1 VKLRSIV
8 FDLFG
13 EYIRYDGGEIGL
25 RALVELL
32 APFGISEDVVRVLMA
47 RLRREGWFESSRVGR
62 QSRYQLTDE
71 GWRLLDTGR
80 ERIFERPL
88 EPWPGQWCLAIYSV
102 PESARAT
109 RDRLRKTLTWLGFG
123 PLAASAWVSP
133 HDRRAQVA
141 EAWKGESDGT
151 GNTPEPPGGRLQLLM
166 ARSGGLDEDREMA
179 ARCWDLG
186 GLNDA
191 YAEFLAT
198 WEPKVKAWPRRLP
211 EGAEALVE
219 RTRFIHEYRMFPFKD
234 PGLPAELLPPD
245 WRGRQAH
252 DLFVAGFGLLRAP
265 ALAHYEE
272 VLAASGEVNPPSGA
286 GLRNPGG

>member
-25 RALVELL
+25 RGLVDLL
-32 APFGISEDVVRVLMA
+32 APFGIGEDVVRVLMA

-62 QSRYQLTDE
+62 QSRYMLTEE
-71 GWRLLDTGR
+71 GWRLLDSGR
-80 ERIFERPL
+80 ERIFERPP

-102 PESARAT
+102 PESARAS

-123 PLAASAWVSP
+123 PLAASTWVSP

-141 EAWKGESDGT
+141 EAWKGETD
-151 GNTPEPPGGRLQLLM
+151 GRLQLLM

-179 ARCWDLG
+179 ARCWDLA
-186 GLNDA
+186 GLDDA
-191 YAEFLAT
+191 YGEFLTT
-198 WEPKVKAWPRRLP
+198 WKAKVGQWRRRPP

-234 PGLPAELLPPD
+234 PGLPVELLPPG
-245 WRGRQAH
+245 WKGRQAH
-252 DLFVAGFGLLRAP
+252 DLFLSGFGLLRGP
-265 ALAHYEE
+265 AVDHYRH
-272 VLAASGEVNPPSGA
+272 VLAATGEGQP
-286 GLRNPGG
+286 

>member
-1 VKLRSIV
+1 MKLRSIV

-32 APFGISEDVVRVLMA
+32 APFAIGEDVVRVLMA

-62 QSRYQLTDE
+62 QSRYSLTDE
-71 GWRLLDTGR
+71 GWKLLDTGR
-80 ERIFERPL
+80 ERIFERPP
-88 EPWPGQWCLAIYSV
+88 EPWSGQWCLAIYSV
-102 PESARAT
+102 PESARAS

-141 EAWKGESDGT
+141 EAWKGEPD
-151 GNTPEPPGGRLQLLM
+151 GRLQLLM
-166 ARSGGLDEDREMA
+166 ASSGGLEQDRDMA
-179 ARCWDLG
+179 ARCWDLAA
-186 GLNDA
+186 LDQS

-198 WEPKVKAWPRRLP
+198 WEPKVKAWHRHHL

-219 RTRFIHEYRMFPFKD
+219 RTRLIHEYRMFPFKD
-234 PGLPAELLPPD
+234 PGLPVELLPPG
-245 WRGRQAH
+245 WKGRQAH
-252 DLFVAGFGLLRAP
+252 DLFLAGFGLLRAP
-265 ALAHYEE
+265 AVAHYQQ
-272 VLAASGEVNPPSGA
+272 VLATTDDPAASPS
-286 GLRNPGG
+286 P

>member
-1 VKLRSIV
+1 
-8 FDLFG
+8 
-13 EYIRYDGGEIGL
+13 
-25 RALVELL
+25 
-32 APFGISEDVVRVLMA
+32 MA

-62 QSRYQLTDE
+62 QSRYMLTDE

-102 PESARAT
+102 PESARAS

-141 EAWKGESDGT
+141 EAWKGEPD
-151 GNTPEPPGGRLQLLM
+151 GRLQLLL

-179 ARCWDLG
+179 ARCWDLA

-191 YAEFLAT
+191 YAEFLVT
-198 WEPKVKAWPRRLP
+198 WEPKVKAWHRRQP
-211 EGAEALVE
+211 KGAEALVE
-219 RTRFIHEYRMFPFKD
+219 RTKFIHEYRMFPFKD
-234 PGLPAELLPPD
+234 PGLPAELLPAG

-252 DLFVAGFGLLRAP
+252 DLFLAGFGLLRAP
-265 ALAHYEE
+265 AVAHYRQ
-272 VLAASGEVNPPSGA
+272 VLSATDEAAA
-286 GLRNPGG
+286 GNSAAARPVI

>member
-32 APFGISEDVVRVLMA
+32 APFAIGEDVVRVLMA

-62 QSRYQLTDE
+62 QSRYSLTDE

-80 ERIFERPL
+80 ERIFERPP

-102 PESARAT
+102 PESARAS

-141 EAWKGESDGT
+141 EAWKGEPD
-151 GNTPEPPGGRLQLLM
+151 GRLQLLM
-166 ARSGGLDEDREMA
+166 ARSGGLEEDREMA
-179 ARCWDLG
+179 ARCWDLAR
-186 GLNDA
+186 LDDD
-191 YAEFLAT
+191 YAKFLAT
-198 WEPKVKAWPRRLP
+198 WEPRVKAWQRSQP

-219 RTRFIHEYRMFPFKD
+219 RTRLIHEYRMFPFKD
-234 PGLPAELLPPD
+234 PGLPPELLPTG
-245 WRGRQAH
+245 WKGRQAH
-252 DLFVAGFGLLRAP
+252 DLFLAGFGLLRAP
-265 ALAHYEE
+265 AVAHYKE
-272 VLAASGEVNPPSGA
+272 VLQAAGEVS
-286 GLRNPGG
+286 

>member
-32 APFGISEDVVRVLMA
+32 APFGIGEDVVRVLMA

-62 QSRYQLTDE
+62 QSRYSLTDE

-80 ERIFERPL
+80 ERIFDRPQ
-88 EPWPGQWCLAIYSV
+88 EPWPGQWCLAIYRV
-102 PESARAT
+102 PESARAS
-109 RDRLRKTLTWLGFG
+109 RDRRRKPLTWLGFG

-133 HDRRAQVA
+133 HDRRDQVA
-141 EAWKGESDGT
+141 EAWKGEPD
-151 GNTPEPPGGRLQLLM
+151 GRLQLLM

-179 ARCWDLG
+179 ARCWDLT
-186 GLNDA
+186 GLDDA
-191 YAEFLAT
+191 YAEFVAT
-198 WEPKVKAWPRRLP
+198 WEPKVTAWQRRQP
-211 EGAEALVE
+211 QGAEALLE

-234 PGLPAELLPPD
+234 PGLPAELLPPG
-245 WRGRQAH
+245 WRGRPAH
-252 DLFVAGFGLLRAP
+252 DLFLAGFGLLRGP
-265 ALAHYEE
+265 AVAHYQQ
-272 VLAASGEVNPPSGA
+272 VLAATGEVS
-286 GLRNPGG
+286 

>member
-32 APFGISEDVVRVLMA
+32 APFDIGEDVVRVLMA

-62 QSRYQLTDE
+62 QSRYTLTEE

-80 ERIFERPL
+80 ERIFERPP
-88 EPWPGQWCLAIYSV
+88 EPWSGQWCLAIYSV
-102 PESARAT
+102 PESARAS

-123 PLAASAWVSP
+123 PLAASAWICP

-141 EAWKGESDGT
+141 EAWKAE
-151 GNTPEPPGGRLQLLM
+151 PEGRLQLLM
-166 ARSGGLDEDREMA
+166 ARSGGLVEDRDMA
-179 ARCWDLG
+179 TRCWDLAA
-186 GLNDA
+186 LDA
-191 YAEFLAT
+191 AYGEFLAT
-198 WEPKVKAWPRRLP
+198 WGPRVKAWQRHQP
-211 EGAEALVE
+211 EGAAALVQ

-234 PGLPAELLPPD
+234 PSLPAELLPAG

-252 DLFVAGFGLLRAP
+252 DLFLAGFGLLRAP
-265 ALAHYEE
+265 AVAHYRH
-272 VLAASGEVNPPSGA
+272 VLAATGEPAVAVSRPIG
-286 GLRNPGG
+286 

>member
-1 VKLRSIV
+1 MKLRSIV

-25 RALVELL
+25 QALVELL
-32 APFGISEDVVRVLMA
+32 APFGIGEDVVRVLMA
-47 RLRREGWFESSRVGR
+47 RLRREGWFESTRVGR
-62 QSRYQLTDE
+62 QSRYALTGE

-80 ERIFERPL
+80 ERIFEQPT

-102 PESARAT
+102 PESARAS

-141 EAWKGESDGT
+141 EAWKAEAD
-151 GNTPEPPGGRLQLLM
+151 EPGGAPDGRLQLLM
-166 ARSGGLDEDREMA
+166 ASSGGLEEDREMA
-179 ARCWDLG
+179 ARCWDLA
-186 GLNDA
+186 GLDEA
-191 YAEFLAT
+191 YAEFLAG
-198 WEPKVKAWPRRLP
+198 WAPKVKAWQRRPP

-234 PGLPAELLPPD
+234 PGLPAELLP
-245 WRGRQAH
+245 RGWKGRKAH
-252 DLFVAGFGLLRAP
+252 DLFVAGFDLLRAP
-265 ALAHYEE
+265 AVAHYEQ
-272 VLAASGEVNPPSGA
+272 VLAAADEGA
-286 GLRNPGG
+286 AG

>member
-1 VKLRSIV
+1 MKLRSIV

-32 APFGISEDVVRVLMA
+32 APFGIGDDVVRVLMA

-62 QSRYQLTDE
+62 QSRYMLTDE

-80 ERIFERPL
+80 ERIFERPP

-102 PESARAT
+102 PESARAS

-141 EAWKGESDGT
+141 EAWQGAPDS
-151 GNTPEPPGGRLQLLM
+151 RLQLPM
-166 ARSGGLDEDREMA
+166 ARSGGPDPDPANA
-179 ARCWDLG
+179 ARPWDPA
-186 GLNDA
+186 GLAAA
-191 YAEFLAT
+191 YAAFPASRP
-198 WEPKVKAWPRRLP
+198 PKVTAPPR
-211 EGAEALVE
+211 
-219 RTRFIHEYRMFPFKD
+219 
-234 PGLPAELLPPD
+234 
-245 WRGRQAH
+245 
-252 DLFVAGFGLLRAP
+252 
-265 ALAHYEE
+265 
-272 VLAASGEVNPPSGA
+272 
-286 GLRNPGG
+286 

>member
-1 VKLRSIV
+1 MKLRSIV

-32 APFGISEDVVRVLMA
+32 APFGIGEDVVRVLMA

-62 QSRYQLTDE
+62 QSRYSLTDE

-80 ERIFERPL
+80 ERIFERPP

-102 PESARAT
+102 PESARAS

-141 EAWKGESDGT
+141 EAWKGEAGSSED
-151 GNTPEPPGGRLQLLM
+151 TPEPGGRLQLLM
-166 ARSGGLDEDREMA
+166 ARSGSLEEDREMA
-179 ARCWDLG
+179 ARCWDLT
-186 GLNDA
+186 GLDDA

-198 WEPKVKAWPRRLP
+198 WEPKVKAWQRRQP
-211 EGAEALVE
+211 QGAEALVE

-234 PGLPAELLPPD
+234 PGLPAELLPAG
-245 WRGRQAH
+245 WKGRQAH
-252 DLFVAGFGLLRAP
+252 DLFLAGFGLLRAP
-265 ALAHYEE
+265 AVAHYQR
-272 VLAASGEVNPPSGA
+272 VLSATDEAAAGNSAAASSKPA
-286 GLRNPGG
+286 G

>member
-32 APFGISEDVVRVLMA
+32 GPFGIGEDVVRVLMA
-47 RLRREGWFESSRVGR
+47 RLRREGWFESSKVGR
-62 QSRYQLTDE
+62 QSRYMLTDE

-80 ERIFERPL
+80 ERIFERPP

-102 PESARAT
+102 PESARAS

-133 HDRRAQVA
+133 HDRRAQVT
-141 EAWKGESDGT
+141 EAWKGEPD
-151 GNTPEPPGGRLQLLM
+151 GRLQLLM
-166 ARSGGLDEDREMA
+166 ARSGGLEEDREMA
-179 ARCWDLG
+179 ARCWDLA
-186 GLNDA
+186 GLDDA

-198 WEPKVKAWPRRLP
+198 WEPKVKAWQRHQPH
-211 EGAEALVE
+211 GAEALVE

-234 PGLPAELLPPD
+234 PDLPLELLPPG
-245 WRGRQAH
+245 WKGRQAH
-252 DLFVAGFGLLRAP
+252 DLFLAGFGLLRAP
-265 ALAHYEE
+265 AVAHYQQ
-272 VLAASGEVNPPSGA
+272 VLKATGEAATGDAAAPSK
-286 GLRNPGG
+286 PVS